1 MSAKVTSL
9 ARARLWHI
17 GGLLALGVMG
27 FVVYDLQLQ
36 FTNAYMG
43 YLTIDLDG
51 RFITTMLAC
60 CIGLGLMMP
69 ARMSKPSE
77 IFLVLYAS
85 FVVLSYVI
93 FYDGASD
100 VSFGGFCFRLLLTF
114 LPFLAIKLA
123 GMAQWQLIIPF
134 DLKRET
140 MTAILVGVAFSGVAV
155 ALYSSGSS
163 GGFSIADAY
172 ERRMTGRDV
181 YAAGSLFAYLNVMTM
196 NGVNPFLAFLGG
208 LLNRKLFFGLSLGF
222 AAVFFYSIGVKA
234 PIAFAALAFL
244 IGVGVRT
251 GNLAILFNMILLATA
266 LLFAGF
272 LIEFSISGYS
282 EIAEYFFRRVY
293 TIPGFDI
300 QRYMEL
306 IYERGAALWSPIS
319 GIQSDLG
326 VTYLVGATFFGSDQA
341 NVNTNAFIYALG
353 EDGYVGYALIV
364 FGVAAFFKILDALF
378 EGSGNAAYQY
388 IGFLYAILLA
398 EQAATTAFV
407 SSGVGLLFFLVVLS
421 GRGWQS
427 GIAVPQR
434 LQPPSRPILV
444 LKH

>member
-1 MSAKVTSL
+1 MSAKASSL
-9 ARARLWHI
+9 TRARLWYI

-27 FVVYDLQLQ
+27 IVVYDLQLQ

-51 RFITTMLAC
+51 RFISTILAC

-77 IFLVLYAS
+77 IFLVLYGT

-100 VSFGGFCFRLLLTF
+100 VSFAGFSFRVLLTL
-114 LPFLAIKLA
+114 LPFLVIKLA
-123 GMAQWQLIIPF
+123 GMARWQLIIPF

-140 MTAILVGVAFSGVAV
+140 MTAILVGIAFSGVAV
-155 ALYSSGSS
+155 ALYSSRSS

-172 ERRMTGRDV
+172 DRRMVGRD
-181 YAAGSLFAYLNVMTM
+181 AFEAGSLLAYLNVMTM
-196 NGVNPFLAFLGG
+196 NGVNPFLAFLAG
-208 LLNRKLFFGLSLGF
+208 LLNRKLLLAVSLGF
-222 AAVFFYSIGVKA
+222 ALVFFYSIGVKA
-234 PIAFAALAFL
+234 PTAFAALAFL

-251 GNLAILFNMILLATA
+251 GNLSILFNMILLATV
-266 LLFAGF
+266 LLFVGF
-272 LIEFSISGYS
+272 FVEYSIGGYS

-341 NVNTNAFIYALG
+341 NVNTNAFTYALAAG
-353 EDGYVGYALIV
+353 GYVGYAAIV
-364 FGVAAFFKILDALF
+364 FGVAAFFKVLDALF

-427 GIAVPQR
+427 GTAVPR
-434 LQPPSRPILV
+434 TRRQPTRPV
-444 LKH
+444 HV

>member
-1 MSAKVTSL
+1 MSAKAPSSGRT
-9 ARARLWHI
+9 RLWHI
-17 GGLLALGVMG
+17 AGLLMLGVMG

-36 FTNAYMG
+36 FSNAYMG
-43 YLTIDLDG
+43 YLAIDLDA
-51 RFITTMLAC
+51 RFITTVLAC
-60 CIGLGLMMP
+60 CVGLGLMMP

-77 IFLVLYAS
+77 IFLVLYGT

-93 FYDGASD
+93 FYDGASG
-100 VSFGGFCFRLLLTF
+100 VTLGGFLFRLLLTV
-114 LPFLAIKLA
+114 LPFLLIKMSL
-123 GMAQWQLIIPF
+123 MARWQLIIPF
-134 DLKRET
+134 NLKRET
-140 MTAILVGVAFSGVAV
+140 LTAILVGIAFSGVAV

-172 ERRMTGRDV
+172 DRRMVGRDV
-181 YAAGSLFAYLNVMTM
+181 YEAGSLVAYLNVMTM
-196 NGVNPFLAFLGG
+196 NGINPFIAFLGG
-208 LLNRKLFFGLSLGF
+208 LLNRKIFLVVSLGF

-251 GNLAILFNMILLATA
+251 GNLSILFNMILLATS
-266 LLFAGF
+266 LLFLGF
-272 LIEFSISGYS
+272 LVEYSISGYS
-282 EIAEYFFRRVY
+282 EIAEYFFRRIY
-293 TIPGFDI
+293 TIPGFDV

-341 NVNTNAFIYALG
+341 NVNTNAFTYALAAG
-353 EDGYVGYALIV
+353 GYVGYAAIV
-364 FGVAAFFKILDALF
+364 FGVAAFFKLLDALF
-378 EGSGNAAYQY
+378 DGSGNAAYQY

-427 GIAVPQR
+427 GTAIAQRRRPQTA
-434 LQPPSRPILV
+434 V
-444 LKH
+444 HV

>member
-1 MSAKVTSL
+1 MSAKPPSL

-27 FVVYDLQLQ
+27 FIVYNLQLQ

-43 YLTIDLDG
+43 YLAIEFDV
-51 RFITTMLAC
+51 RFVATVLVC
-60 CIGLGLMMP
+60 CVGLGMMMP
-69 ARMSKPSE
+69 VRMSKPSE
-77 IFLVLYAS
+77 IFLVLYGT
-85 FVVLSYVI
+85 FVVLSYVV
-93 FYDGASD
+93 FYDGASE
-100 VSFGGFCFRLLLTF
+100 VSFGGFVFRLLLTL
-114 LPFLAIKLA
+114 LPFLVIKMSDRA
-123 GMAQWQLIIPF
+123 RWKLIIPL

-140 MTAILVGVAFSGVAV
+140 MTAILVSIAFSGVAV
-155 ALYSSGSS
+155 ALYSSSSS

-172 ERRMTGRDV
+172 DRRMVGRDV
-181 YAAGSLFAYLNVMTM
+181 YEAGSLVAYLNVMTM
-196 NGVNPFLAFLGG
+196 NGVNPFLAFIGG
-208 LLNRKLFFGLSLGF
+208 LLNRKLLLAISLAF

-234 PIAFAALAFL
+234 PTAFAALAFL

-251 GNLAILFNMILLATA
+251 GNLSILFNMILLATT

-272 LIEFSISGYS
+272 LVEYSMGGYS

-306 IYERGAALWSPIS
+306 IYERGTAIWSPMR

-341 NVNTNAFIYALG
+341 NVNTNAFTYALAAG
-353 EDGYVGYALIV
+353 GYLGYAAIV
-364 FGVAAFFKILDALF
+364 FGVAAFFKVLDALF
-378 EGSGNAAYQY
+378 AGSGNAAYQY

-427 GIAVPQR
+427 GTAVVHR
-434 LQPPSRPILV
+434 RRPTTRPFHI
-444 LKH
+444 